1 MPNKSYDA
9 IIGSSLNHSESS
21 NNMQDLEFLQVRYT
35 DVFGRFLAKYV
46 MTDNDQLQNLITNGI
61 GLDGSSVEGFTTIN
75 DSDLVLIPD
84 KYTLRLFPF
93 TKQITA
99 SVISDVYRGYEQGR
113 LRKDPRYVSQIMEE
127 RLAEKGLTCQ
137 VGAEVECFIFDKIL
151 FHDHQNSGE
160 NAVDGP
166 DIISQEKIGMGN
178 YPIRTKGG
186 YDAPPFQ
193 DSLLDFR
200 FEVARILKDYY
211 CINVTNLNHEVASSG
226 QIEINFVHNSL
237 TKSADNVQTYKDVVK
252 NVAKKNNRIANFMPK
267 PIFDGSI
274 TSRKGDPS
282 CSEDSNDNGSGMHV
296 SLSLWT
302 KPSLGSSL
310 ENNRNV
316 FYDTDDL
323 YSNLSQVG
331 RYFIGGVLDHSPSLA
346 ALVAPTV
353 NSYHRI
359 VPGFE
364 APVYIAWARGNRS
377 TVIRIPINDKDNY
390 RTKRLEF
397 RAPDPSSNPYLV
409 FPAIVSAGLDGVQ
422 KKIDP
427 GSPIDENIYKMSESK
442 RISLGIQPLPRTLQ
456 DSLERLKSDLDYLKT
471 CFSDEL
477 IETYLTIK
485 EAETKKVGEKSK
497 SQQFLY
503 YYDI

>member
-9 IIGSSLNHSESS
+9 IIGSSLNQSESS

-35 DVFGRFLAKYV
+35 DVFGRFLAKYA
-46 MTDNDQLQNLITNGI
+46 MTDNDQLQELITNGI

-93 TKQITA
+93 TKQVTA
-99 SVISDVYRGYEQGR
+99 SVISDVYHGYEQGR

-127 RLAEKGLTCQ
+127 RLAEKGLICQ

-151 FHDHQNSGE
+151 FHDHRNSGE
-160 NAVDGP
+160 NTVDGP

-302 KPSLGSSL
+302 KSSLGSSL

-331 RYFIGGVLDHSPSLA
+331 RYFIGGILDHSPSLA
-346 ALVAPTV
+346 SISCTYGKFLPS
-353 NSYHRI
+353 NSSRI
-359 VPGFE
+359 
-364 APVYIAWARGNRS
+364 
-377 TVIRIPINDKDNY
+377 
-390 RTKRLEF
+390 
-397 RAPDPSSNPYLV
+397 
-409 FPAIVSAGLDGVQ
+409 
-422 KKIDP
+422 
-427 GSPIDENIYKMSESK
+427 
-442 RISLGIQPLPRTLQ
+442 
-456 DSLERLKSDLDYLKT
+456 
-471 CFSDEL
+471 
-477 IETYLTIK
+477 
-485 EAETKKVGEKSK
+485 
-497 SQQFLY
+497 
-503 YYDI
+503 

>member
-1 MPNKSYDA
+1 
-9 IIGSSLNHSESS
+9 
-21 NNMQDLEFLQVRYT
+21 
-35 DVFGRFLAKYV
+35 
-46 MTDNDQLQNLITNGI
+46 
-61 GLDGSSVEGFTTIN
+61 
-75 DSDLVLIPD
+75 
-84 KYTLRLFPF
+84 
-93 TKQITA
+93 
-99 SVISDVYRGYEQGR
+99 
-113 LRKDPRYVSQIMEE
+113 
-127 RLAEKGLTCQ
+127 
-137 VGAEVECFIFDKIL
+137 
-151 FHDHQNSGE
+151 
-160 NAVDGP
+160 
-166 DIISQEKIGMGN
+166 
-178 YPIRTKGG
+178 
-186 YDAPPFQ
+186 
-193 DSLLDFR
+193 
-200 FEVARILKDYY
+200 
-211 CINVTNLNHEVASSG
+211 
-226 QIEINFVHNSL
+226 
-237 TKSADNVQTYKDVVK
+237 
-252 NVAKKNNRIANFMPK
+252 
-267 PIFDGSI
+267 
-274 TSRKGDPS
+274 
-282 CSEDSNDNGSGMHV
+282 
-296 SLSLWT
+296 
-302 KPSLGSSL
+302 
-310 ENNRNV
+310 
-316 FYDTDDL
+316 L

-390 RTKRLEF
+390 KTKRLEF

-456 DSLERLKSDLDYLKT
+456 DSLERLKSDLDYLKI

-485 EAETKKVGEKSK
+485 EAETRKVGEKSK

>member
-127 RLAEKGLTCQ
+127 RLAEKG
-137 VGAEVECFIFDKIL
+137 
-151 FHDHQNSGE
+151 
-160 NAVDGP
+160 P

-186 YDAPPFQ
+186 YDAPPLQ

-377 TVIRIPINDKDNY
+377 TVIRIPINNKDNY
-390 RTKRLEF
+390 KTKRLEF

-485 EAETKKVGEKSK
+485 EAETKKVGEKAK

>member
-9 IIGSSLNHSESS
+9 IIGSSLNQSESS

-35 DVFGRFLAKYV
+35 DVFGRFLAKYA
-46 MTDNDQLQNLITNGI
+46 MTDNDQLQKLITNGI

-99 SVISDVYRGYEQGR
+99 SVISDVYHGYEQGR

-151 FHDHQNSGE
+151 FHDHRNSGE

-302 KPSLGSSL
+302 KSSLGSSL

-390 RTKRLEF
+390 KTKRLEF

-409 FPAIVSAGLDGVQ
+409 FPAILAAGLDGVQ

-442 RISLGIQPLPRTLQ
+442 RISLGIQSLPRTLQ
-456 DSLERLKSDLDYLKT
+456 DSLERLKSDLDYLKI

-497 SQQFLY
+497 SRAIFVLL
-503 YYDI
+503 

>member
-9 IIGSSLNHSESS
+9 IIGSSLNQGE
-21 NNMQDLEFLQVRYT
+21 NGKNMQDVEFLQFRYT
-35 DVFGRFLAKYV
+35 DIFGRFLAKYA
-46 MTDNDQLQNLITNGI
+46 MTDNDQLQKLITDGI

-75 DSDLVLIPD
+75 DSDLVLVPD

-99 SVISDVYRGYEQGR
+99 SVISDVYQGYEQGR

-127 RLAEKGLTCQ
+127 RLAEKDLTCQ
-137 VGAEVECFIFDKIL
+137 VGAEVECFIFDKII
-151 FHDHQNSGE
+151 FHDRTYPGE
-160 NAVDGP
+160 NDANGP
-166 DIISQEKIGMGN
+166 DIISQEKVGMGN

-200 FEVARILKDYY
+200 FEVARILKDFY

-237 TKSADNVQTYKDVVK
+237 TKSADNVQNYKDVVR
-252 NVAKKNNRIANFMPK
+252 NVAKKSNRIANFMPK

-274 TSRKGDPS
+274 PSSKMGSS

-302 KPSLGSSL
+302 KSSLGSSL

-316 FYDTDDL
+316 FYDADDA

-331 RYFIGGVLDHSPSLA
+331 RYFVGGILDHSPSLA

-364 APVYIAWARGNRS
+364 APVYVAWARGNRS
-377 TVIRIPINDKDNY
+377 TVIRIPINDKGNY
-390 RTKRLEF
+390 KTKRLEF

-409 FPAIVSAGLDGVQ
+409 FPAIVAAGLDGVQ

-427 GSPIDENIYKMSESK
+427 GSPIDENIYKMSDSR
-442 RISLGIQPLPRTLQ
+442 RISLGIQSLPRTLQ
-456 DSLERLKSDLDYLKT
+456 DSLERLKGDLKYLKT

-477 IETYLTIK
+477 IETYLMIK
-485 EAETKKVGEKSK
+485 QDETKKVSEKSK

-503 YYDI
+503 CSDI